1 MKEEIYW
8 CYVNTG
14 ACFTKFDFF
23 QSELKKSNKMFVI
36 FFVKYGLW
44 SWYLHYFLIFL
55 LELTL
60 FWAIC
65 TRLVMKGFFLYVQ
78 EYNIYRERSWPLTSC
93 WNIAVVKLWI
103 ICQVSNN
110 LYGVIVISRETNR
123 PLYIY
128 IQTNIKWEQTSTYK

>member
-1 MKEEIYW
+1 MPVLLSWI
-8 CYVNTG
+8 
-14 ACFTKFDFF
+14 FF
-23 QSELKKSNKMFVI
+23 QSELKNINKMFVI

-44 SWYLHYFLIFL
+44 SWYLHYFLNFFIS
-55 LELTL
+55 TDT

>member
-1 MKEEIYW
+1 MPVLLSWI
-8 CYVNTG
+8 
-14 ACFTKFDFF
+14 FF
-23 QSELKKSNKMFVI
+23 QSELKNINKMFVI
-36 FFVKYGLW
+36 FLLNMACDHDIYTIF
-44 SWYLHYFLIFL
+44 FIFL
-55 LELTL
+55 LVLTL

-65 TRLVMKGFFLYVQ
+65 TRLVMKRFFLYVQ

>member
-1 MKEEIYW
+1 M
-8 CYVNTG
+8 
-14 ACFTKFDFF
+14 
-23 QSELKKSNKMFVI
+23 I
-36 FFVKYGLW
+36 F
-44 SWYLHYFLIFL
+44 
-55 LELTL
+55 TL
-60 FWAIC
+60 FFKNFISTDTFLSDMYKTC
-65 TRLVMKGFFLYVQ
+65 DERVFLYVQ
-78 EYNIYRERSWPLTSC
+78 EYTIYRERSWPLTSC